1 MSDRLDRVIDSA
13 FHAEGEM
20 SNEMLV
26 EKSVAHRNAAKR
38 RMSRPIL
45 IVMTVFVLAAGAV
58 TAKAFIDRQYIFENG
73 VPAGTVTEV
82 KEGVYE
88 VNITDSNKPIEQRTF
103 ETRNESGESTG
114 SFVFGRTEYGKMGK

>member
-82 KEGVYE
+82 KDGVYE

>member
-1 MSDRLDRVIDSA
+1 MNKSLDSVIENA
-13 FHAEGEM
+13 FSAEGEM
-20 SNEMLV
+20 SNAMLE
-26 EKSVAHRNAAKR
+26 EKSVAYRSPAKR
-38 RMSRPIL
+38 RISRPIL
-45 IVMTVFVLAAGAV
+45 VGMTVLVLAAGAV

-82 KEGVYE
+82 KDGVYE

-114 SFVFGRTEYGKMGK
+114 SFVFGRTDTGKTSK

>member
-82 KEGVYE
+82 KDGVYE

-114 SFVFGRTEYGKMGK
+114 SFVFGRTEYGKTGK

>member
-1 MSDRLDRVIDSA
+1 MNKSLDSVIENA
-13 FHAEGEM
+13 FSAEGEM
-20 SNEMLV
+20 SNAMLV
-26 EKSVAHRNAAKR
+26 EKSVAHRRAAKR
-38 RMSRPIL
+38 RISRPIL
-45 IVMTVFVLAAGAV
+45 VGMTVLVLAAGAV

-82 KEGVYE
+82 KDGVYE

-114 SFVFGRTEYGKMGK
+114 SFVFGRTDTGKTSK

>member
-26 EKSVAHRNAAKR
+26 EKSVAHRNTAKR

-73 VPAGTVTEV
+73 VPAGTVIEV
-82 KEGVYE
+82 KDGVYE
-88 VNITDSNKPIEQRTF
+88 VNITDSNKPIETRRF

-114 SFVFGRTEYGKMGK
+114 EFVIGRTDSGKTSK

>member
-26 EKSVAHRNAAKR
+26 EKSAAHRSAVKR

-82 KEGVYE
+82 KDGVYE

>member
-114 SFVFGRTEYGKMGK
+114 SFVFGRTEYGKTGK

>member
-26 EKSVAHRNAAKR
+26 EKSVAHRSAAKR

-114 SFVFGRTEYGKMGK
+114 SFVFGRTEYGKTGK

>member
-1 MSDRLDRVIDSA
+1 MNKSLDSVIENA
-13 FHAEGEM
+13 FSAEGEM
-20 SNEMLV
+20 SNAMLE
-26 EKSVAHRNAAKR
+26 EKSVAYRSPAKR
-38 RMSRPIL
+38 RISRPIL
-45 IVMTVFVLAAGAV
+45 VGMTVLVLAAGAV

-82 KEGVYE
+82 KDGVYE

-114 SFVFGRTEYGKMGK
+114 SFVFGRTDTGKISK

>member
-26 EKSVAHRNAAKR
+26 EKSAAHRNAAKR

-73 VPAGTVTEV
+73 VPAGTVTGV
-82 KEGVYE
+82 KDGVYE

-114 SFVFGRTEYGKMGK
+114 SFVFGRTEYGKTGK

>member
-1 MSDRLDRVIDSA
+1 MNDRIDRVIDSA
-13 FHAEGEM
+13 FNAEGEM
-20 SNEMLV
+20 SNAMLV
-26 EKSVAHRNAAKR
+26 EKSVAHRSAAKR

-88 VNITDSNKPIEQRTF
+88 VNISDSNKPIEQRTF

-114 SFVFGRTEYGKMGK
+114 SFVFGRTEYGKTGK